1 MVRILICDD
10 QVVVCE
16 GLRAILSTALDIE
29 VLAAAYDG
37 EQVIELAGKLQP
49 DLILMDL
56 KMPVLNGVQATRIIR
71 TRFPNIRVLVLSTY
85 DFDEWIFDA
94 IRAGANGYLLKDT
107 KREYLIAA
115 IHGTVEG
122 KSYIDPTVAVKLLN
136 KVSHSSIHTDT
147 EIAKQLSDREIDVFR
162 LVGHGLT
169 NAEIAAKLF
178 LSEGTVRNY
187 VSSIMTK
194 LQVSDRTQAAIL
206 ALRTGIATLDGVE

>member
-1 MVRILICDD
+1 MVKILICDD

-16 GLRAILSTALDIE
+16 GLRAILSTTSEIE
-29 VLAAAYDG
+29 VLAVAYDG
-37 EQVIELAGKLQP
+37 EQVIELAEKFQP
-49 DLILMDL
+49 DVILMDL
-56 KMPVLNGVQATRIIR
+56 KMPVLNGVQATRAIR
-71 TRFPNIRVLVLSTY
+71 TRFPNIHVLVLSTY

-107 KREYLIAA
+107 KRENLIAA
-115 IHGTVEG
+115 ILGTAEG

-136 KVSHSSIHTDT
+136 KVSHTSVQPDL
-147 EIAKQLSDREIDVFR
+147 EITKLLSDRELDVFR
-162 LVGHGLT
+162 LMGHGLT
-169 NAEIAAKLF
+169 NSEIAAKLF

-206 ALRTGIATLDGVE
+206 ALRTGIATLDGVD